1 METIVA
7 VPSEWVLAYLIGM
20 MFCLYKAHKT
30 DNIGLYS
37 VLGMIYLLVLTIG
50 LRLYY
55 A

>member
-7 VPSEWVLAYLIGM
+7 IPSEWVLAYLVGM
-20 MFCLYKAHKT
+20 MFCFYKAHKT
-30 DNIGLYS
+30 DNVGLYF